1 MNQIQPKADVLAVSL
16 SVLCI
21 LHCLLV
27 PILVIALPSVT
38 ALFFTDEAFHI
49 WMVIA
54 VIPISLVALFNGFK
68 RHGGAKFLSIGII
81 GLVLLVGAAFLG
93 HDLLSETG
101 ERLITVIGAVLMTI
115 THIYNYYSWKT
126 GKRVNSTD
134 THRF

>member
-1 MNQIQPKADVLAVSL
+1 MNQIQPKADILAVSL

-27 PILVIALPSVT
+27 PILVIALPSMT

-54 VIPISLVALFNGFK
+54 VIPISLIALFNGFK
-68 RHGGAKFLSIGII
+68 RHSSAKFLSIGII
-81 GLVLLVGAAFLG
+81 GLVLLVSAAFLG

-101 ERLITVIGAVLMTI
+101 ERLITVIGSVLMTI
-115 THIYNYYSWKT
+115 AHIYNYYFWKT